1 MDSVMFKNRSHSIK
15 FEDLTPEQVKRII
28 KSLRYE
34 ARVNLSNGRPT
45 TAYMCEQFACN
56 IAVNSK

>member
-1 MDSVMFKNRSHSIK
+1 MFKSRSHSIK
-15 FEDLTPEQVKRII
+15 FADLTPEQVKRII

-45 TAYMCEQFACN
+45 TAYVCEQFACN